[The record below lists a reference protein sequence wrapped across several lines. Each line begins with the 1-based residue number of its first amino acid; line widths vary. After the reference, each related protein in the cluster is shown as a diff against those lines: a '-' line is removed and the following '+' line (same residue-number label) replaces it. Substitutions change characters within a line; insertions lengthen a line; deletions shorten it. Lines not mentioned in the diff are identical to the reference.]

1 MKITNL
7 DKSNNRIKKFM
18 SVKKILFEVKNKKHH
33 QLDFDAKKERR
44 QFI

>member
-1 MKITNL
+1 VFSDSDDFYEQDDIA
-7 DKSNNRIKKFM
+7 SP
-18 SVKKILFEVKNKKHH
+18 LFEVKNKKHH